1 MSESIGIPN
10 DLKSCQELIVS
21 QQQMID
27 DLQLEQE
34 KLRKLLAQMLHGNR
48 SEKRIF
54 SDPDQRLLPFESE
67 EEFQAAQAEAEACDF
82 VVCF

>member
-1 MSESIGIPN
+1 MSESIGIPS

-21 QQQMID
+21 QQKMID

-34 KLRKLLAQMLHGNR
+34 KLRKLLAQMINGNR

-54 SDPDQRLLPFESE
+54 SGPDQ
-67 EEFQAAQAEAEACDF
+67 EACCPLKAKKSSSRSSGSGGRSRDDH
-82 VVCF
+82 